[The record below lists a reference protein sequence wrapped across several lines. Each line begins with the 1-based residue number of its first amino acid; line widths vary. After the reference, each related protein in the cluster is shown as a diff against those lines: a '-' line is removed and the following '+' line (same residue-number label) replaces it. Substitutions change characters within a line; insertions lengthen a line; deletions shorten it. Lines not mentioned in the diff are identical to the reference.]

1 MRRRSIITLS
11 LCAVT
16 AMTLSSIACTFGTD
30 CDFGLCPGVPIIDN
44 TPDGSSTDGGADVDA
59 APIPEGCKPD
69 MDPKDSPECLTDDF
83 AVFVSPTGAPGAA
96 GSRTAPVG
104 TVTEA
109 LTKLIGPKGA
119 RQRIYVCAGTY
130 DDAPSLTASNAVPIV
145 GGFDCKQDWKY
156 TGAKATLAP
165 KQAGKQA
172 LTLDGVSGVRLVDL
186 ALNAPAGDAQ
196 NVNSIAVRALKSA
209 ASFLRV
215 SITSADGA
223 PGAPADA
230 AGPAG
235 THTDLADVAISPNGN
250 AATGNTNPGGSK
262 TCKCTSGGTT
272 TGGPGGPVAGNGF
285 AGSANPAV
293 TPVAPADGSGG
304 TGGMDCT
311 VGGGGGRPGTKPPR
325 NTDGATPTKLGD
337 LANDTW
343 SPGEGTQGVA
353 GNPGQGGGGGGGF
366 NGASAGGGGAC
377 GGCGGGAGK
386 PGKGGGASIAVLSID
401 STLAF
406 LAGSE
411 LTSAKGGVGGT
422 GGEGGGGGG
431 GGGGANGGPTGCS
444 GGAGG
449 AGGDGGHGS
458 GGPGGLSVLILH
470 KGKAP
475 TVDPA
480 TKQTVGTEGG
490 EGPGAVGGGNPG
502 PKGQKGAVVD
512 VASLPQ

>member
-1 MRRRSIITLS
+1 MVG
-11 LCAVT
+11 A
-16 AMTLSSIACTFGTD
+16 ACQIGSD
-30 CDFGLCPGVPIIDN
+30 CDFGLCPGVPYGSN
-44 TPDGSSTDGGADVDA
+44 GDGGGGEASDGGADVDA
-59 APIPEGCKPD
+59 APTPEGCKPD
-69 MDPKDSPECLTDDF
+69 VDPKDSPECLTDDF
-83 AVFVSPTGAPGAA
+83 AVFVSPTGAPGTA

-172 LTLDGVSGVRLVDL
+172 LTLDGVAGVRLVDL

-215 SITSADGA
+215 SITAADGA

-235 THTDLADVAISPNGN
+235 THQDPGNNQAISPDGR
-250 AATGNTNPGGSK
+250 AANM
-262 TCKCTSGGTT
+262 TT
-272 TGGPGGPVAGNGF
+272 PGGPKQCKCSNGGLTNGGGGGLPLTGGS
-285 AGSANPAV
+285 AGSAIPAV
-293 TPVAPADGSGG
+293 TPIAPDDGSPGD
-304 TGGMDCT
+304 GMT
-311 VGGGGGRPGTKPPR
+311 VCNPDGFGANGTKPPR

-337 LANDTW
+337 LANDAW

-422 GGEGGGGGG
+422 GGEGGA
-431 GGGGANGGPTGCS
+431 GGAGGPGGAGVCS

-480 TKQTVGTEGG
+480 TKQTVGTEGA
-490 EGPGAVGGGNPG
+490 EGAGAVGGGNPG